1 MYTLGEDKN
10 MAEEN
15 YIEKP
20 KSGKKK
26 ALVWLIVLVLL
37 AGVGVGLY
45 FLITNLTK
53 PTFTVRAYYGSEL
66 VGTYEVK
73 EGKSFDLSEITYEG
87 YEIVGIY
94 DNRNLSGEPL
104 SGSIKITED
113 VNLFLDCERLYNIR
127 LTNGTDVIN
136 VYGKHGD
143 IIENPSVP
151 VKEHARFLGWAKS
164 GEIILSPSLPYVIDT
179 AEFDGYILILTAVW
193 EEAYILSFNV
203 NGGQQIENLY
213 GFSDEELTLPMP
225 SRDHYVFTGWSTS
238 AGNILNAGDKITL
251 TENITLTASWREENY
266 TITFDTKG
274 NGAVASVQ
282 TKYNATITLPQV
294 TQSGMVFIGW
304 QYGSQIFNSLNQ
316 FTVPDLGDDN
326 VVVTFVAY
334 FEIEEYTINF
344 NSDGGDVINPF
355 EVKYQ
360 EEITLPVVS
369 KEGYTFI
376 GWQHNNQTYTGK
388 YTVQDLG
395 EDDASVTFK
404 ALWQVESYTISF
416 DGLGYQEFEDIQV
429 TYGENWDLP
438 DFPEIEGYNFN
449 GWKLN
454 NTILTGT
461 VPDLGNDGD
470 EFTAVAD
477 ISIKSYIFILNLNG
491 GHFED
496 SSLVQTLQASF
507 GDEITFPA
515 AVRDGYDFM
524 GWGCADKTFSGNYI
538 VEDLDDYIT
547 RNPNTISCNAIWKP
561 KTVILTFDYGDK
573 EVISGG
579 EQKTMSFVVGT
590 SQDTLPKPEYAEPYT
605 FVGWSTSESEYVSP
619 VITSDMTLYAIVEEK
634 TSINAFGSGTAEDP
648 YRIYN
653 SMQLNGLS
661 LMGTADCLIKTD
673 SYLKFM
679 QDMEIVRYSYSAPS
693 RETNWVLYIDGNDT
707 TLTLSTQLFNI
718 FGGEISNLNLKF
730 NFSYT
735 QDNNN
740 YFSFVINNRGILD
753 NITILQA
760 DYNLSIQ
767 QGTRFPYANTALI
780 CRTNEGTISN
790 CVNNANITIS
800 AVKNPEFAV
809 FVGINEGLITNC
821 DNHGNI
827 NANGE
832 AKIAVF
838 AISNEKDITY
848 CNSDGD
854 ITAYRAGVIAYC
866 HATSEIININNCN
879 ISGSININGDVE
891 KSNLLGS
898 VYKNSASKIYINNIN
913 YSYDGL
919 NLIAIVDVTGMATD
933 LTALITDLNEIKSSC
948 PNVDF
953 DSIIQKS

>member
-1 MYTLGEDKN
+1 

-15 YIEKP
+15 YVEKP

-87 YEIVGIY
+87 YEIIGIY

-127 LTNGTDVIN
+127 LTNGTDIVN

-164 GEIILSPSLPYVIDT
+164 GEIILSPTLPYVIDT

-193 EEAYILSFNV
+193 EEAYSLSFNV

-213 GFSDEELTLPMP
+213 GFSDEEISLPAA
-225 SRDHYVFTGWSTS
+225 SRDHYVFTGWSTA
-238 AGNILNAGDKITL
+238 AGNILNAGDKLTL

-304 QYGSQIFNSLNQ
+304 QYGSQIFSSLNQ
-316 FTVPDLGDDN
+316 FIVPDLGDDN

-355 EVKYQ
+355 DVKYQ

-376 GWQHNNQTYTGK
+376 GWQHNNQTYTDN
-388 YTVQDLG
+388 YIVEDLG
-395 EDDASVTFK
+395 SDEDNVTFK
-404 ALWQVESYTISF
+404 ALWQVEDYTISF
-416 DGLGYQEFEDIQV
+416 DGLGHQEFEDIQV

-461 VPDLGNDGD
+461 VPDLGNEGD
-470 EFTAVAD
+470 EFTVVAD
-477 ISIKSYIFILNLNG
+477 IAIKSYIFILNLNG

-496 SSLVQTLQASF
+496 SSFVQTLQASF

-515 AVRDGYDFM
+515 AVRDGYDFI
-524 GWGCADKTFSGNYI
+524 GWGCDDKTFSGNYI

-547 RNPNTISCNAIWKP
+547 RNPNTISCNAIWEP
-561 KTVILTFDYGDK
+561 KTVILTFNYGDK
-573 EVISGG
+573 EIISGG
-579 EQKTMSFVVGT
+579 EQKTISFVVGT

-619 VITSDMTLYAIVEEK
+619 VITSDMTLYAIVEEE
-634 TSINAFGSGTAEDP
+634 TDINAFGSGTAEDP

-653 SMQLNGLS
+653 PAQMENFKYVGTSGSGISMHAYFELQNDLEMNGFTSTFHNSEPNITFDGQDHILTLTNGGALINS
-661 LMGTADCLIKTD
+661 YGFTGTICNLK
-673 SYLKFM
+673 LKFSNSM
-679 QDMEIVRYSYSAPS
+679 
-693 RETNWVLYIDGNDT
+693 N
-707 TLTLSTQLFNI
+707 
-718 FGGEISNLNLKF
+718 GGTFLATENHGTIK
-730 NFSYT
+730 
-735 QDNNN
+735 
-740 YFSFVINNRGILD
+740 
-753 NITILQA
+753 NITILEN
-760 DYNLSIQ
+760 DYTVNANTSSTSSSVRSGAITGYNSGIIENCVNYANFDISSSKTSTFAVFAVNNSGTIQNCINYGDITGKNKVLVGVITYQNSGNLLNCMSYGNISGYQVGGLAVIHTSGNPLSI
-767 QGTRFPYANTALI
+767 ANCEIHGSYSAISPDSVNMDGYFGCFQTD
-780 CRTNEGTISN
+780 TISN
-790 CVNNANITIS
+790 VVFQDCKYS
-800 AVKNPEFAV
+800 ASGLNVLAV
-809 FVGINEGLITNC
+809 WRPATGINYVAGFEEL
-821 DNHGNI
+821 
-827 NANGE
+827 
-832 AKIAVF
+832 AKYF
-838 AISNEKDITY
+838 TKCDITQ
-848 CNSDGD
+848 
-854 ITAYRAGVIAYC
+854 
-866 HATSEIININNCN
+866 EIIKV
-879 ISGSININGDVE
+879 D
-891 KSNLLGS
+891 
-898 VYKNSASKIYINNIN
+898 AP
-913 YSYDGL
+913 
-919 NLIAIVDVTGMATD
+919 LI
-933 LTALITDLNEIKSSC
+933 E
-948 PNVDF
+948 
-953 DSIIQKS
+953 QK

>member
-1 MYTLGEDKN
+1 
-10 MAEEN
+10 MAKEN
-15 YIEKP
+15 YGEKP

-26 ALVWLIVLVLL
+26 ALVWLIVLVIL

-45 FLITNLTK
+45 FLITNLKK
-53 PTFTVRAYYGSEL
+53 PTYTVRAYYGSEI
-66 VGTYEVK
+66 VDTYEVK
-73 EGKSFDLSEITYEG
+73 EGKSFDLSTITYEG
-87 YEIVGIY
+87 YKIIAIY
-94 DNRNLSGEPL
+94 DNRDLSGEPL
-104 SGSIKITED
+104 SGKIKITKD
-113 VNLFLDCERLYNIR
+113 VNLFLDCEKLYNIK
-127 LTNGTDVIN
+127 LTNGTEVIN
-136 VYGKHGD
+136 IYYEEGD
-143 IIENPSVP
+143 VVENPYLP
-151 VKEHARFLGWAKS
+151 IKEHARFLGWAKS
-164 GEIILSPSLPYVIDT
+164 SEIILSPTLPYIVDIADFEEYT
-179 AEFDGYILILTAVW
+179 LILTAVW
-193 EEAYILSFNV
+193 EEAFSIQFNS
-203 NGGQQIENLY
+203 NGGQAIENLY
-213 GFSDEELTLPMP
+213 GFSDEEISLPTA
-225 SRDHYVFTGWSTS
+225 SRDHYVFTGWSTA

-404 ALWQVESYTISF
+404 ALWKVESYTISF
-416 DGLGYQEFEDIQV
+416 DGLGYQEFEDITV
-429 TYGENWDLP
+429 TYGQKWNLP
-438 DFPEIEGYNFN
+438 QFPALESYNFN
-449 GWKLN
+449 GWKLDK
-454 NTILTGT
+454 TILTGT

-470 EFTAVAD
+470 KFTVVAD
-477 ISIKSYIFILNLNG
+477 ISIKSYVFVFNLNG
-491 GHFED
+491 GYFED
-496 SSLVQTLQASF
+496 ESQVKTLKANF
-507 GDEITFPA
+507 GDKIIFPA
-515 AVRDGYDFM
+515 ALKDGYEFL
-524 GWGCADKTFSGNYI
+524 GWECEDKTFSGNYT
-538 VEDLDDYIT
+538 VENLDELVT
-547 RNPNTISCNAIWKP
+547 NNNTINCSAIWEP
-561 KTVILTFDYGDK
+561 KTVIVTFDYGDK
-573 EVISGG
+573 EVVSGG
-579 EQKTMSFVVGT
+579 NVVSISYVVG
-590 SQDTLPKPEYAEPYT
+590 SDYSDFPSPVYKEPYI
-605 FVGWSTSESEYVSP
+605 FVGWSTSESEYKRP
-619 VITSDMTLYAIVEEK
+619 VITSDITLYAIVEEE
-634 TSINAFGSGTAEDP
+634 TDINAFGSGTAEDP

-679 QDMEIVRYSYSAPS
+679 QDIEIVRYSYSAPS

>member
-1 MYTLGEDKN
+1 
-10 MAEEN
+10 MAKEN
-15 YIEKP
+15 YGEKP

-26 ALVWLIVLVLL
+26 ALVWLIVLVIL

-53 PTFTVRAYYGSEL
+53 PTFTVRAYYESEL

-87 YEIVGIY
+87 YEIIGIY

-193 EEAYILSFNV
+193 EEAYSLSFNM

-213 GFSDEELTLPMP
+213 GFSDEEISLPTA
-225 SRDHYVFTGWSTS
+225 SRDHYVFTGWSTA

-304 QYGSQIFNSLNQ
+304 QYGSQIFSSLNQ

-355 EVKYQ
+355 DVKYQ

-376 GWQHNNQTYTGK
+376 GWKHNNQTYNGK

-404 ALWQVESYTISF
+404 ALWEVENYTISF
-416 DGLGYQEFEDIQV
+416 DGLGYQKFEDITV
-429 TYGENWDLP
+429 TYGQKWNLP
-438 DFPEIEGYNFN
+438 QFPALESYNFN
-449 GWKLN
+449 GWKLDK
-454 NTILTGT
+454 TILTGT

-470 EFTAVAD
+470 KFTVVAD
-477 ISIKSYIFILNLNG
+477 ISIKSYVFVFNLNG
-491 GHFED
+491 GYFED
-496 SSLVQTLQASF
+496 ESQVKTLKANF
-507 GDEITFPA
+507 GDKIIFPA
-515 AVRDGYDFM
+515 ALKDGYEFL
-524 GWGCADKTFSGNYI
+524 GWECEDKTFSGNYT
-538 VEDLDDYIT
+538 VENLDELVT
-547 RNPNTISCNAIWKP
+547 NNNTINCSAIWEP
-561 KTVILTFDYGDK
+561 KTVIVTFDYGDK
-573 EVISGG
+573 EVVSGG
-579 EQKTMSFVVGT
+579 NVVSISYVVG
-590 SQDTLPKPEYAEPYT
+590 SDYSDFPSPVYKEPYI
-605 FVGWSTSESEYVSP
+605 FVGWSTSESEYKRP
-619 VITSDMTLYAIVEEK
+619 VITSDITLYAIVEEE
-634 TSINAFGSGTAEDP
+634 TDINAFGSGTAEDP

-653 SMQLNGLS
+653 PAQMENFNYVGTSGSGISMHAYFELQNDLEMNGFTSIFANSEPNITFDGQDHILTLTNGGALINS
-661 LMGTADCLIKTD
+661 YGFTGTICNLK
-673 SYLKFM
+673 LKF
-679 QDMEIVRYSYSAPS
+679 
-693 RETNWVLYIDGNDT
+693 
-707 TLTLSTQLFNI
+707 
-718 FGGEISNLNLKF
+718 SNSMNGRTFLATENHGTIK
-730 NFSYT
+730 
-735 QDNNN
+735 
-740 YFSFVINNRGILD
+740 
-753 NITILQA
+753 NITILEN
-760 DYNLSIQ
+760 DYTVNANTNLTSSSVISGAITGYNSGIIENCINYANFDISSSKTSTFAVFAVNNSGTIQNCINYGDITGKNKVLVGVITYQNSGNLLNCMSYGNISGYQVGGLAVIHTSGNPLSI
-767 QGTRFPYANTALI
+767 ANCEIHGSYSAISPDSVNKDGYFGCFQTD
-780 CRTNEGTISN
+780 TISN
-790 CVNNANITIS
+790 VVFQDCKYS
-800 AVKNPEFAV
+800 ASGLNVLAV
-809 FVGINEGLITNC
+809 WRPATGTNYIA
-821 DNHGNI
+821 GF
-827 NANGE
+827 E
-832 AKIAVF
+832 ELAKYF
-838 AISNEKDITY
+838 TKCDITQ
-848 CNSDGD
+848 
-854 ITAYRAGVIAYC
+854 
-866 HATSEIININNCN
+866 EIIKV
-879 ISGSININGDVE
+879 D
-891 KSNLLGS
+891 
-898 VYKNSASKIYINNIN
+898 AP
-913 YSYDGL
+913 
-919 NLIAIVDVTGMATD
+919 LI
-933 LTALITDLNEIKSSC
+933 E
-948 PNVDF
+948 
-953 DSIIQKS
+953 QK

>member
-1 MYTLGEDKN
+1 

-15 YIEKP
+15 YVEKP

-53 PTFTVRAYYGSEL
+53 PTFTVRAYYESEL

-87 YEIVGIY
+87 YEIIGIY

-225 SRDHYVFTGWSTS
+225 SRDHYVFTGWSTFD
-238 AGNILNAGDKITL
+238 NIILNAGDKIPL
-251 TENITLTASWREENY
+251 TANTTLTANWRAEEY
-266 TITFDTKG
+266 IIAFDTKG

-282 TKYNATITLPQV
+282 THYGEIIELPSI
-294 TQSGMVFIGW
+294 QSTGMVFIGW
-304 QYGSQIFNSLNQ
+304 QFGSQIYSSSNQ
-316 FTVPDLGDDN
+316 FTVPDLGNDGDN
-326 VVVTFVAY
+326 VTFVASLKT
-334 FEIEEYTINF
+334 EAYTINF
-344 NSDGGDVINPF
+344 NSDGGNAINGIKV
-355 EVKYQ
+355 EYQ
-360 EEITLPVVS
+360 EEVTLPVVS

-438 DFPEIEGYNFN
+438 DSPEIEGYNFN

-547 RNPNTISCNAIWKP
+547 RNPNTISCNAIWEP

-619 VITSDMTLYAIVEEK
+619 VITSDMTLYAIVEEE

-653 SMQLNGLS
+653 RAQMEYFNYVGTSGTGISMHAYFELQNDLEMDGFTSTFANSEPNITFDGQDHILTLTNGGALINS
-661 LMGTADCLIKTD
+661 YRFTGTICNLK
-673 SYLKFM
+673 LKFSNSM
-679 QDMEIVRYSYSAPS
+679 
-693 RETNWVLYIDGNDT
+693 N
-707 TLTLSTQLFNI
+707 
-718 FGGEISNLNLKF
+718 GGTFLATENHGTIK
-730 NFSYT
+730 
-735 QDNNN
+735 
-740 YFSFVINNRGILD
+740 
-753 NITILQA
+753 NITILEN
-760 DYNLSIQ
+760 DYTVNANTSSTSSSVRSGAIT
-767 QGTRFPYANTALI
+767 GYNSGIIENCINYANFD
-780 CRTNEGTISN
+780 ISSSK
-790 CVNNANITIS
+790 TS
-800 AVKNPEFAV
+800 TFAV
-809 FVGINEGLITNC
+809 FAVNNSGTIQNCIN
-821 DNHGNI
+821 
-827 NANGE
+827 
-832 AKIAVF
+832 
-838 AISNEKDITY
+838 Y
-848 CNSDGD
+848 GD
-854 ITAYRAGVIAYC
+854 ITGKNKVLVGVITYQN
-866 HATSEIININNCN
+866 SGNLLNCMSYGN
-879 ISGSININGDVE
+879 ISGYQVGGLAVIHNSGSPLSIANCEIH
-891 KSNLLGS
+891 GS
-898 VYKNSASKIYINNIN
+898 YSAISPDSVNMDGYFGCFQTDTIYNVVFQDCKYSASGLNVLAVWRPATGIN
-913 YSYDGL
+913 YVAGFEELAKYFTKCDITQEIIKVDAP
-919 NLIAIVDVTGMATD
+919 LI
-933 LTALITDLNEIKSSC
+933 E
-948 PNVDF
+948 
-953 DSIIQKS
+953 QK

>member
-1 MYTLGEDKN
+1 
-10 MAEEN
+10 MAKEN
-15 YIEKP
+15 YGEKP

-26 ALVWLIVLVLL
+26 ALVWLIVLVIL

-45 FLITNLTK
+45 FLITNLKK
-53 PTFTVRAYYGSEL
+53 PTYTVRAYYGSEI
-66 VGTYEVK
+66 VDTYEVK
-73 EGKSFDLSEITYEG
+73 EGKSFDLSTITYEG
-87 YEIVGIY
+87 YKIIAIY
-94 DNRNLSGEPL
+94 DNRDLSGEPL
-104 SGSIKITED
+104 SGKIKITKD
-113 VNLFLDCERLYNIR
+113 VNLFLDCEKLYNIK
-127 LTNGTDVIN
+127 LTNGTEVIN
-136 VYGKHGD
+136 IYYEEGD
-143 IIENPSVP
+143 VVENPYLP
-151 VKEHARFLGWAKS
+151 IKEHARFLGWAKS
-164 GEIILSPSLPYVIDT
+164 SEIILSPTLPYIVDIADFEEYT
-179 AEFDGYILILTAVW
+179 LILTAVW
-193 EEAYILSFNV
+193 EEAFSIQFNS
-203 NGGQQIENLY
+203 NGGQAIENLY
-213 GFSDEELTLPMP
+213 GFSDEEVSLPAA

-404 ALWQVESYTISF
+404 ALWKVESYTISF
-416 DGLGYQEFEDIQV
+416 DGLGYQEFEDITV
-429 TYGENWDLP
+429 TYGQKWNLP
-438 DFPEIEGYNFN
+438 QFPALESYNFN
-449 GWKLN
+449 GWKLDKS
-454 NTILTGT
+454 ILTGT

-470 EFTAVAD
+470 KFTVVAD
-477 ISIKSYIFILNLNG
+477 ISIKSYVFVFNLNG
-491 GHFED
+491 GYFED
-496 SSLVQTLQASF
+496 ESQVKTLKANF
-507 GDEITFPA
+507 GDKIIFPA
-515 AVRDGYDFM
+515 ALKDGYEFL
-524 GWGCADKTFSGNYI
+524 GWECEDKTFNGNYT
-538 VEDLDDYIT
+538 VENLDELVT
-547 RNPNTISCNAIWKP
+547 NNNTINCSAIWEP
-561 KTVILTFDYGDK
+561 KTVIVTFDYGDK
-573 EVISGG
+573 EVVSGG
-579 EQKTMSFVVGT
+579 NVVSISYVVG
-590 SQDTLPKPEYAEPYT
+590 SDYSDFPSPVYKEPYI
-605 FVGWSTSESEYVSP
+605 FVGWSTSESEYKRP
-619 VITSDMTLYAIVEEK
+619 VITSDITLYAIVEEK

-653 SMQLNGLS
+653 STQLNGLS
-661 LMGTADCLIKTD
+661 LMGTADCLIKTG

-679 QDMEIVRYSYSAPS
+679 QDIEIVRYSYSAPS

-753 NITILQA
+753 NITILQV

-809 FVGINEGLITNC
+809 FVGINKGLITNC

-866 HATSEIININNCN
+866 NATSEIIKINNCN

-898 VYKNSASKIYINNIN
+898 IYKNSASRIYINNIN
-913 YSYDGL
+913 YSYDDL